1 MEQVGLTKSEKLK
14 GSRLVDKMY
23 RNSIIINCMD
33 IDNMDIAEAKRVWRL
48 VEPYRRSVASRA
60 SGRKVDMKHIEV
72 LNAMHRL
79 QKKAEGSNV
88 DER

>member
-48 VEPYRRSVASRA
+48 VEPYRRLVASRA
-60 SGRKVDMKHIEV
+60 SGRKGDMKHIEV
-72 LNAMHRL
+72 LNVMHRL
-79 QKKAEGSNV
+79 QKKAEGGG
-88 DER
+88 